1 MPRTRKSAATPAPR
15 KSAAKPKKNQKKI
28 LPCVIAQINPFL
40 VEPVVGPA
48 TGIAKRLHHKL
59 VYQTTLTAYTG
70 GTVGFQLRGLGSNQL
85 SICSA
90 AATAG
95 TVDTWTDV
103 DLSASALSTFF
114 EQYRLVAAGLRVKYI
129 GAGGS
134 SGAGILHICRST
146 NDLAAATDKAVNT
159 VAEVRSYTEMRALA
173 WHELLDTTIVLP
185 ITDLTFAMEEMEGDG
200 HGWGMITGIG
210 TGFTT
215 GAIQLEVAMHYDGT
229 PTADYRS
236 YGVEPPRDQNLA
248 LKMVQAN
255 QRSFYRR
262 PPPRGRTLM

>member
-1 MPRTRKSAATPAPR
+1 MH
-15 KSAAKPKKNQKKI
+15 
-28 LPCVIAQINPFL
+28 PCLLAQLNPFL

-48 TGIAKRLHHKL
+48 TGVAKRLHHKL
-59 VYQTTLTAYTG
+59 MYQTTLTAGTG
-70 GTVGFQLRGLGSNQL
+70 GTIGFQLRGLGSNQL
-85 SICSA
+85 SVPNAIT
-90 AATAG
+90 TAG
-95 TVDTWTDV
+95 TIDTWTDV

-114 EQYRLVAAGLRVKYI
+114 EQYRLVAAGIRLKYI

-134 SGAGILHICRST
+134 SGAGILHLCRST

-210 TGFTT
+210 TGFSSD
-215 GAIQLEVAMHYDGT
+215 AVQLEVVMHFDGT
-229 PTADYRS
+229 PTATYRT
-236 YGVEPPRDQNLA
+236 YGVEPPRDQKLA
-248 LKMVQAN
+248 QLMVAAN
-255 QRSFYRR
+255 SRSFYQR
-262 PPPRGRTLM
+262 PPPRGRTLL